1 MEQPQKQRS
10 STTKFAIV
18 LAGLVITAVL
28 STLSQQLPFE
38 KTIVAVTSAV
48 ISAPVFIIWWLL
60 WRSTK

>member
-10 STTKFAIV
+10 ATAKFAIV
-18 LAGLVITAVL
+18 LAGLIITAVL
-28 STLSQQLPFE
+28 GTLSQQLLFE
-38 KTIVAVTSAV
+38 KTIVAVTSIM